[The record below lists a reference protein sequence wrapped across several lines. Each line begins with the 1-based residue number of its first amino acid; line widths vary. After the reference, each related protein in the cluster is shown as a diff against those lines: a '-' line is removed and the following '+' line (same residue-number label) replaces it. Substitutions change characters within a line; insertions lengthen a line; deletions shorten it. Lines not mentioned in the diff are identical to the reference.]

1 VGVCVVQVGFWRG
14 DFDRACRSGS
24 EQYLKGKSDSR
35 ATYVALLSV
44 ELRNRTP
51 PYKIILN

>member
-24 EQYLKGKSDSR
+24 EQYLKGKSDSSR
-35 ATYVALLSV
+35 SDISRSTIGWI
-44 ELRNRTP
+44 
-51 PYKIILN
+51 KK